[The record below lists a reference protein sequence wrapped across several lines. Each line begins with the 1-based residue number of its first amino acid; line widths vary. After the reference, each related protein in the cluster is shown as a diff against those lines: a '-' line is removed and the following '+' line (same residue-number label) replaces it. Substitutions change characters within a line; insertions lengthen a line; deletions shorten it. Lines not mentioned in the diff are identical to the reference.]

1 MLLYDPQLANQP
13 RFFLNPHGEVA
24 LFPEKFHCIE
34 SFFRSLFLPEC
45 DVVFRVLSIHYHY
58 VKSLLFH
65 LGLWPKGP
73 GIRVQG
79 NGFFG
84 LSMSIYVCLSLSM
97 SIYVY
102 PVCSVYPVYSVYP
115 VCLVY
120 LVYLV
125 RLVYGMKCQAKGLGP
140 QARSYH

>member
-1 MLLYDPQLANQP
+1 
-13 RFFLNPHGEVA
+13 
-24 LFPEKFHCIE
+24 
-34 SFFRSLFLPEC
+34 
-45 DVVFRVLSIHYHY
+45 
-58 VKSLLFH
+58 
-65 LGLWPKGP
+65 
-73 GIRVQG
+73 
-79 NGFFG
+79 
-84 LSMSIYVCLSLSM
+84 M

-120 LVYLV
+120 LV